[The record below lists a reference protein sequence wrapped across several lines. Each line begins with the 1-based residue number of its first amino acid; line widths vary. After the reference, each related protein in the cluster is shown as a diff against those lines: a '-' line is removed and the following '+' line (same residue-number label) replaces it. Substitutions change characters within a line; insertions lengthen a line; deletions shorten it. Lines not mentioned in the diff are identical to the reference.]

1 MRETTDTPTLASEA
15 LRSSLGESRA
25 AELTGLGGVLR
36 GGSVRSG
43 PAQTVD
49 GDLLVHDE
57 EPADDFPLA
66 GPEQSYTEQD
76 KPFRV
81 RQRKRTGPA

>member
-1 MRETTDTPTLASEA
+1 MNDRHVIVTSQAFPAA
-15 LRSSLGESRA
+15 RVKARA
-25 AELTGLGGVLR
+25 AELTGLGGVLS
-36 GGSVRSG
+36 GGSVGSA
-43 PAQTVD
+43 PCQTVD

-76 KPFRV
+76 KPVRV
-81 RQRKRTGPA
+81 RQGNRAEPA

>member
-1 MRETTDTPTLASEA
+1 M
-15 LRSSLGESRA
+15 

-36 GGSVRSG
+36 GGSVGSG
-43 PAQTVD
+43 PAQAVD

-76 KPFRV
+76 KRFRV
-81 RQRKRTGPA
+81 RQRKRAEPA